1 MRGIRLTSSPVQI
14 FFSPILP
21 QKDVANPSHHA
32 NAVFGLSRG
41 LVRLYKSLPDG
52 RRQVLAFAVPGDL
65 LGMPLRER
73 HTCSADA
80 IGEVAALR
88 WVNPQVAAIKCLSCK
103 KRRIRTAV
111 SPRRVIERANLCCD
125 AQPAC
130 VRRHRTARR
139 REAGDAR
146 ADMKICDSVCRSARN
161 GQAVDHQS
169 PWNAGFCLA
178 TKA

>member
-88 WVNPQVAAIKCLSCK
+88 WVNPQVAAIKCLSCRK
-103 KRRIRTAV
+103 ADTHGSLAEASNRTCQSLLRRST
-111 SPRRVIERANLCCD
+111 SLRA
-125 AQPAC
+125 ATS
-130 VRRHRTARR
+130 HR
-139 REAGDAR
+139 
-146 ADMKICDSVCRSARN
+146 
-161 GQAVDHQS
+161 
-169 PWNAGFCLA
+169 
-178 TKA
+178 